1 MAVVRKVRQ
10 KTPLLGPKGVKGLRE
25 MVLGGG
31 TTHEVGGMSVTI
43 RPYDQA
49 VGGSADWRPAV
60 PPPIFPSTLSAK
72 HVDSR
77 IWRHA
82 APQHAAPVPS
92 PSHTD
97 GPASIL
103 PDLQPHNTFQALLHS
118 YPHGLLAEHRHKRS
132 AMSLSP
138 SVEAQR
144 FTFTSRTV
152 RADRDGRLLLDG
164 HAAYASAR
172 ADAASIHAR
181 LRRGAGDPVAWRTP
195 GPTPRRRTGTRAL
208 AAAHLVEHEA
218 SGASAARYCAHTL
231 HPPRAAAVTRAGP
244 AVATPAW
251 MPPAAQCCRASSM
264 AATDEYGATPFVR
277 LAAAHAKRVEIE
289 SQIVALQ
296 DRLRAL
302 ADADGAVSASG
313 GAGGAGSGANAA
325 PPIGTDAAARQREAA
340 SAQHQLGLAKEALTL
355 VLEQAR
361 LIRTL
366 SRSGP
371 SALPHTAAAVTPAL
385 NTPSWPAGSLDS
397 ESRGRLAG
405 MSKPEL
411 LLVLAAAGTTN
422 TVFGNEPL
430 ARLDR
435 ARLATL
441 VASNARARAVF
452 LRRAGSVVFGHEGG
466 AAAAAA
472 APTARCASEMAG
484 WLVAFDRGGRLQP
497 QWAGEDA
504 AARRRG
510 GRSVRARTARSLSPV
525 ASAAEFGSVRV
536 SGGGADAGACR
547 GERPTEGQRGLPTD
561 LDQAIFHTAL

>member
-1 MAVVRKVRQ
+1 MSKDQIAVTRKVRQ
-10 KTPLLGPKGVKGLRE
+10 KTPLLGPKGVTGLRE
-25 MVLGGG
+25 LVGAFPFD
-31 TTHEVGGMSVTI
+31 VGGMNVIVGPS
-43 RPYDQA
+43 DHQA
-49 VGGSADWRPAV
+49 GGSPALQLAAPRPQ
-60 PPPIFPSTLSAK
+60 PPIFPSTHSAK

-77 IWRHA
+77 IWRHCAPQQA
-82 APQHAAPVPS
+82 APAPS
-92 PSHTD
+92 PSHGD
-97 GPASIL
+97 GPDSSL

-118 YPHGLLAEHRHKRS
+118 YPHGLLSEDRHKRS

-152 RADRDGRLLLDG
+152 RADRDSRLLVDG
-164 HAAYASAR
+164 NAAYSRTR

-195 GPTPRRRTGTRAL
+195 GPTPRRRTGARAL
-208 AAAHLVEHEA
+208 AAARLVELEE
-218 SGASAARYCAHTL
+218 SGASPARYGAHAL

-251 MPPAAQCCRASSM
+251 MPPAAQCCRASCM
-264 AATDEYGATPFVR
+264 AATDEYGATPFVQ

-302 ADADGAVSASG
+302 AEADSAALASG
-313 GAGGAGSGANAA
+313 GAREDGLGPEAA
-325 PPIGTDAAARQREAA
+325 PLFGADAAVRRREAEAA
-340 SAQHQLGLAKEALTL
+340 SAQHQLSLAKEALAL
-355 VLEQAR
+355 VREQAR
-361 LIRTL
+361 LI
-366 SRSGP
+366 P
-371 SALPHTAAAVTPAL
+371 PPHTAATTVSAL
-385 NTPSWPAGSLDS
+385 NTPSWPAGGLDS
-397 ESRGRLAG
+397 DSRVRLAG

-435 ARLATL
+435 VRLATL

-452 LRRAGSVVFGHEGG
+452 LRRAGAVAPRKEGG
-466 AAAAAA
+466 VAEAS
-472 APTARCASEMAG
+472 TARCASELAG

-497 QWAGEDA
+497 PWAGEEA

-510 GRSVRARTARSLSPV
+510 GHPVRARTARSLSP
-525 ASAAEFGSVRV
+525 AAAENGPVWMG
-536 SGGGADAGACR
+536 SGGDVGADRCEWSVGA
-547 GERPTEGQRGLPTD
+547 QRGLPTD
-561 LDQAIFHTAL
+561 LDQAIFH